1 MCYRCRG
8 HSRKPIE
15 SVYHYEVYRGE
26 IDGVAWKDLEAA
38 ELVAC
43 ASSNKESGKDVP
55 HERPS
60 RAQFYW
66 AFNTMVASPE
76 RARVLGR

>member
-8 HSRKPIE
+8 LSRKPIE
-15 SVYHYEVYRGE
+15 SDYHYEIYRGE

-43 ASSNKESGKDVP
+43 VSSNKESGKDVP
-55 HERPS
+55 HERSS
-60 RAQFYW
+60 RD
-66 AFNTMVASPE
+66 
-76 RARVLGR
+76 